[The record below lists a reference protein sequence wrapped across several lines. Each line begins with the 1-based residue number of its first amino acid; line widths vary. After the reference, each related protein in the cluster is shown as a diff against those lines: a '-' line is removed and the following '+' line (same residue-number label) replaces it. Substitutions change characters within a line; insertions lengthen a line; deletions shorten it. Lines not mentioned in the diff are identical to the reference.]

1 VERSSQVI
9 LRSGARLPPGPL
21 LLVNPPR
28 DSLYR
33 QLQTEQ
39 RSVQVSTQDFGDYC
53 WLSDSGGNASFDMLP
68 AAGESFRAV
77 ILHLPREKERL
88 VMMLHAVS
96 SWMSADAR
104 LWLVGEN
111 RAGIKSARRYL
122 EQFFRIVV
130 KMDSARHCVLL
141 ESSESKNE
149 RPFNLSEYAAAWQVD
164 FAGQAINIVSLPGVF
179 AHGRLDQGSRL
190 LLNTLATLRP
200 AGKILDLACGS
211 GVIGCSLLAASAS
224 AELTLLDV
232 SALALE
238 ASTQSL
244 SLNGLDAALLP
255 SDGLAQLTGHYDWII
270 SNPPFHR
277 GVESNLEIA
286 ARFFREA
293 GTFLT
298 ENGRIVI
305 VCNRHLP
312 YASWLRNYFGQVEQ
326 LDANDEYMII
336 QAVKPRKRKE

>member
-1 VERSSQVI
+1 
-9 LRSGARLPPGPL
+9 
-21 LLVNPPR
+21 
-28 DSLYR
+28 
-33 QLQTEQ
+33 
-39 RSVQVSTQDFGDYC
+39 
-53 WLSDSGGNASFDMLP
+53 
-68 AAGESFRAV
+68 
-77 ILHLPREKERL
+77 
-88 VMMLHAVS
+88 
-96 SWMSADAR
+96 
-104 LWLVGEN
+104 
-111 RAGIKSARRYL
+111 
-122 EQFFRIVV
+122 
-130 KMDSARHCVLL
+130 
-141 ESSESKNE
+141 
-149 RPFNLSEYAAAWQVD
+149 
-164 FAGQAINIVSLPGVF
+164 
-179 AHGRLDQGSRL
+179 
-190 LLNTLATLRP
+190 
-200 AGKILDLACGS
+200 
-211 GVIGCSLLAASAS
+211 LLAASAS

-326 LDANDEYMII
+326 LDANDEFMII